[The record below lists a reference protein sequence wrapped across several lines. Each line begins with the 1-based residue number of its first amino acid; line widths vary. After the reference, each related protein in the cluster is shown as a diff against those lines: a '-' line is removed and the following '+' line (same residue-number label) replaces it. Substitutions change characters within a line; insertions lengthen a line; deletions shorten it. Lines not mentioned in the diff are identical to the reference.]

1 MSEAIIPSL
10 PIRTIVKLYKNLK
23 PLAPNKIFSQ
33 TLGKSAFVDNTWL
46 DEHTP
51 PVKCKGAGGSID
63 LKQAK
68 PKLMLPTGSIVNAK
82 PGDSITLTNCRPHSL
97 INLSSGQIGISQND
111 GSYRILS
118 VTSEYIEYLHP
129 RAQYEEDNS
138 KIAWVIRGNEEGDP
152 RPMHEEFWLV
162 DIVKETS
169 KGEKKGCFLLK
180 PVKQVQPSEFGRLLP
195 GMYDEVVS
203 KEGCLFIVPKPDNR
217 NALWIFPLLLK
228 QSINT
233 QYYAMIVV
241 LG

>member
-1 MSEAIIPSL
+1 
-10 PIRTIVKLYKNLK
+10 
-23 PLAPNKIFSQ
+23 
-33 TLGKSAFVDNTWL
+33 
-46 DEHTP
+46 
-51 PVKCKGAGGSID
+51 
-63 LKQAK
+63 
-68 PKLMLPTGSIVNAK
+68 
-82 PGDSITLTNCRPHSL
+82 
-97 INLSSGQIGISQND
+97 
-111 GSYRILS
+111 